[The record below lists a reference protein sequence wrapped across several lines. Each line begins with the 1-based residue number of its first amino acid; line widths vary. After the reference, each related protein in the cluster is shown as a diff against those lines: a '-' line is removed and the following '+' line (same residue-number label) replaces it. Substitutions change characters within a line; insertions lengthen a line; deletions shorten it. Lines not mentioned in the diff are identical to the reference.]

1 MALFADCRQN
11 DASGGEKK
19 NWNYVNECQMNAL
32 QTGLKLKTIFFD
44 VLENFEWLVRAIV
57 ERVSRRGF

>member
-44 VLENFEWLVRAIV
+44 VLENFE
-57 ERVSRRGF
+57 